1 MADRRRLDEQ
11 TLKAVIEEAELD
23 PYAQQRVLEAN
34 IEPEPEQSR
43 GHGAAR
49 GARIRAGG
57 L

>member
-11 TLKAVIEEAELD
+11 TLKEVIAKAELD

-43 GHGAAR
+43 GHGAVR
-49 GARIRAGG
+49 GARVRAGG

>member
-11 TLKAVIEEAELD
+11 TLKEVIAKAELD
-23 PYAQQRVLEAN
+23 PYAQQRILEAN

-43 GHGAAR
+43 GHGAVR
-49 GARIRAGG
+49 GARVRAGG